1 MLSTHFLYFLWS
13 SLKMQSSG
21 FFNKHKTAGVISI
34 VLLLMFFS
42 NFATALTVNRVL
54 IKGNKI
60 VAKEAIRSK
69 ISSKA
74 GQKFRLRSLRQDVR
88 QIFNTGWFYEVEV
101 KKRQKKNKVTLI
113 YQVREKP
120 VVGRI
125 IYKGNKSL
133 SKKDLEEIFP
143 VSVHAFLN
151 HKKLKAGI
159 ESLKKEYEKKGYYL
173 AEISYQIKPT
183 DHAQKVHLIIH
194 IRENKKIKVKRIHF
208 IGNHSISTKEI
219 KSFMGTREAG
229 LLSFISSAGSYNS
242 ERFQQDLNNIR
253 FIYMDRGYWKVFVG
267 KPEVFVSPDKRDL
280 SINIPIQEGDQYK
293 AGSLDFT
300 GDLMFDKEYLRKGLE
315 TEEGEVFSYG
325 ELQRDIKQLETK
337 YGDKGYAFVN
347 IIPKFF
353 NLPGDDSKTI
363 HVMFEIQKGKKTKLR
378 EIHIKGNH
386 YTRDK
391 VIRRELRIFEGELYS
406 ETGKNQSVSNIQRL
420 GFFDEVKIIRK
431 TIKKKDDLMDM
442 EVLIKERENTGTLE
456 IGAGY
461 DGVYKFVLTGKV
473 HKLNLFGK
481 GYKAGLDFSIN
492 KNRQYVNLNFSDPY
506 FLDSRWYFGWDF
518 YLDQWEENESSQVLK
533 ACEHYDERKAEH
545 EKKLSAGGWKEE
557 ERQKSE
563 GSLKNLQ
570 KACWNSFPTLGYR
583 GFGEQKLS
591 GGLTFGYS
599 LTDSF
604 KILFYHRLEH
614 VSLENAV
621 DEHLYPVKSASG
633 FRNPLE
639 AILEY
644 DKRNDRVFPTQGM
657 YSRTSLAYDGL
668 FGKFD
673 YWTLSANMRFYQTL
687 FWKLVFRVNVQYSQH
702 LFHSDSEEV
711 PFDRLF
717 LLGGLNSLR
726 GFRYFA
732 VGPRKKSEFLYQKA
746 LEYQHPNPSAIS
758 SRVFGGTKELYT
770 NMELQFPILPKARLL
785 GVLFVDIGS
794 AYNDWSS
801 IDLRANWGLGLR
813 IFSPLG
819 PVRVEMGFPFEPR
832 PGQGENNSEFQ
843 FTMGLPF

>member
-1 MLSTHFLYFLWS
+1 MLWASFSYFFLAVVKIKKLGLPGRHKNLCMIGMALFFL
-13 SLKMQSSG
+13 
-21 FFNKHKTAGVISI
+21 FVP
-34 VLLLMFFS
+34 V
-42 NFATALTVNRVL
+42 FASALTVDRVL
-54 IKGNKI
+54 IRGNKI
-60 VAKEAIRSK
+60 VEEEAIRSK
-69 ISSKA
+69 ISLKA
-74 GQKFRLRSLRQDVR
+74 GQKFRLRSIRRDVR
-88 QIFNTGWFYEVEV
+88 HIFDTGWFYEVEV
-101 KKRQKKNKVTLI
+101 RKRQKKNKVTLV

-120 VVGRI
+120 VVGKI
-125 IYKGNKSL
+125 VYKGNKSL
-133 SKKDLEEIFP
+133 NKKDMEEIFP
-143 VSVHAFLN
+143 VSVHAFLD

-159 ESLKKEYEKKGYYL
+159 KSIRKEYEKKGYYL
-173 AEISYQIKPT
+173 AEISYKIEPT
-183 DHAQKVHLIIH
+183 DHAQKVHLIIQ

-208 IGNHSISTKEI
+208 IGNHSISAKEI
-219 KSFMGTREAG
+219 KSFMGTKEAG

-267 KPEVFVSPDKRDL
+267 KPEVFVSPDKTDL

-300 GDLMFDKEYLRKGLE
+300 GDLIFDREHLRKNLE

-325 ELQRDIKQLETK
+325 ELQRDIKRLETK

-363 HVMFEIQKGKKTKLR
+363 HVMFEIQKGKKTRLR

-391 VIRRELRIFEGELYS
+391 VIRRELRIFEGQLYS
-406 ETGKNQSVSNIQRL
+406 ETGKNQSVGNIQRL

-431 TIKKKDDLMDM
+431 TIKKRDDLMDM

-456 IGAGY
+456 LGAGY
-461 DGVYKFVLTGKV
+461 DPYYKFVLTGKV

-518 YLDQWEENESSQVLK
+518 YLDQWKENESTQILK
-533 ACEHYDERKAEH
+533 ACDDYDERKAEH
-545 EKKLSAGGWKEE
+545 DKKFSAGGGTEE

-563 GSLKNLQ
+563 GSLKIL
-570 KACWNSFPTLGYR
+570 KEACWKSFPTLGYR
-583 GFGEQKLS
+583 GFGEQKIS

-599 LTDSF
+599 LTDDF
-604 KILFYHRLEH
+604 RILFYHRLEH

-621 DEHLYPVKSASG
+621 DEDLYPEESASG

-673 YWTLSANMRFYQTL
+673 YWTLFANARFYQTL
-687 FWKLVFRVNVQYSQH
+687 FWKLVFRVNLQYSQH
-702 LFHSDSEEV
+702 LYYNDIEEV

-732 VGPRKKSEFLYQKA
+732 VGPRKRSNFLYQKA
-746 LEYQHPNPSAIS
+746 LKYGHPNPSAIS

-785 GVLFVDIGS
+785 GVVFVDIGS
-794 AYNDWSS
+794 AYNDWSA

-819 PVRVEMGFPFEPR
+819 PVRVEMGFPFDPR
-832 PGQGENNSEFQ
+832 PEHGENTSEFQ